1 MKKMKMVFCGLLF
14 STCLA
19 GNSFAADLG
28 GYGVLSLIDSSVNA
42 VIVALWGTDTCE
54 GRICT
59 TCKPTSDGS
68 DGGNCRPTP

>member
-1 MKKMKMVFCGLLF
+1 MKKMKIVFCGVLM

-28 GYGVLSLIDSSVNA
+28 GYGVLSFIDNAVNA
-42 VIVALWGTDTCE
+42 VIMTLGGTDTCE